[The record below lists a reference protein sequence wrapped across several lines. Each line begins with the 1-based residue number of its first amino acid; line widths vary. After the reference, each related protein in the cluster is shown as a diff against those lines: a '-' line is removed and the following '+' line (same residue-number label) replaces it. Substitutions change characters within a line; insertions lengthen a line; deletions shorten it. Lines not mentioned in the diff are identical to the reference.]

1 MRIETAKA
9 GEHTEQARQTSSP
22 RLVKA
27 AHEFEAQ
34 MIKELLKPMTASD
47 SLMGGD
53 KDADG
58 DAGSAGTLGEF
69 ATEALGQ
76 ALSRAGGFGIANRIV
91 VELSSHGTRPE
102 SARAKGDLNS
112 QGRSFKND

>member
-1 MRIETAKA
+1 MQIETVKA
-9 GEHTEQARQTSSP
+9 GEHAEQAPQTTSP

-34 MIKELLKPMTASD
+34 MMEELLKPMTASD

-53 KDADG
+53 GDG
-58 DAGSAGTLGEF
+58 DAGSVGALGEF

-76 ALSRAGGFGIANRIV
+76 ALSRAGGFGIADRIV
-91 VELSSHGTRPE
+91 HELSGHGTRPE
-102 SARAKGDLNS
+102 PA
-112 QGRSFKND
+112 